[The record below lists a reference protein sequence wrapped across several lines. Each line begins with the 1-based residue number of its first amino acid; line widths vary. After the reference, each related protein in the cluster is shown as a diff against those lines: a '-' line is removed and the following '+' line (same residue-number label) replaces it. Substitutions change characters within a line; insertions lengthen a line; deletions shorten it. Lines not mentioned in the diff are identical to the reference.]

1 MRGLLLVFLPT
12 FLFAQS
18 QVTPARDGANLPD
31 WIMAF
36 FTVALTALAG
46 AQFWAMYKQG
56 EYTRDGLVEAK
67 RAARAAASA
76 AEAAASASATAK
88 MTMEIANRANVG
100 IESIIL
106 RDPWPAGSRRNE
118 GRAARSYIEV
128 VIKNYGATRAE
139 EMSFEFRAAMP
150 PYIEKPVPI
159 QPLSLLGN
167 SSELHTL
174 CCARS
179 ASKSIHEMCSEF
191 FSDTDLNLFLGDL
204 RVDGHVRYKDLFG
217 NGYCIEC
224 SATFDPVAWQFETIT
239 RVRSEP

>member
-1 MRGLLLVFLPT
+1 M
-12 FLFAQS
+12 S
-18 QVTPARDGANLPD
+18 D

-36 FTVALTALAG
+36 FAVALTALAG

-56 EYTRDGLVEAK
+56 EYMRNGLGEAK
-67 RAARAAASA
+67 RAADAAANA
-76 AEAAASASATAK
+76 ADASASASATAR
-88 MTMEIANRANVG
+88 MTMETANRANVG

-150 PYIEKPVPI
+150 PYIEQPVSI
-159 QPLSLLGN
+159 QPVFIRGN
-167 SSELHTL
+167 NSELHTL

-179 ASKSIHEMCSEF
+179 TSKSIHEMCSEF
-191 FSDTDLNLFLGDL
+191 FSDTDLNLFLGNL
-204 RVDGHVRYKDLFG
+204 RVDGHIRYKDLFG
-217 NGYCIEC
+217 HGYCVKC
-224 SATFDPVAWQFETIT
+224 SATFNPVAWQFETVT
-239 RVRSEP
+239 TVRSQP

>member
-1 MRGLLLVFLPT
+1 M
-12 FLFAQS
+12 S
-18 QVTPARDGANLPD
+18 D
-31 WIMAF
+31 WIMVLFTIAF
-36 FTVALTALAG
+36 SALAG

-56 EYTRDGLVEAK
+56 AYMRDGLVEAK
-67 RAARAAASA
+67 RAADAAASA
-76 AEAAASASATAK
+76 ADAAASASATAR

-128 VIKNYGATRAE
+128 VIKNFGATRAE
-139 EMSFEFRAAMP
+139 EMSFQFRAAMP
-150 PYIEKPVPI
+150 PYIEQPVSI
-159 QPLSLLGN
+159 QPVSPLGN

-204 RVDGHVRYKDLFG
+204 RVDGRVRYKDLFG
-217 NGYCIEC
+217 HGYCVEC
-224 SATFDPVAWQFETIT
+224 SATFNPVAWQFETVT
-239 RVRSEP
+239 TVRSEP